1 MLRYNRQ
8 NVDYPTVWD
17 TSKFLVELYLLRTQ
31 IQRQLFVLWVG
42 RLFYRVTLSFI
53 FEEANLSKTTNIV
66 KKNCGCSIKISYE
79 LPCSCILTMKIK
91 KKNLS
96 ILLDDIYPHWKRLQ
110 ECEEDV
116 DDEFSVM
123 EEWNDFKECLKKSP

>member
-1 MLRYNRQ
+1 MLSYNRQ

-42 RLFYRVTLSFI
+42 RLFYTVTLSFI

-91 KKNLS
+91 KKLVYS
-96 ILLDDIYPHWKRLQ
+96 LGWHI
-110 ECEEDV
+110 
-116 DDEFSVM
+116 SS
-123 EEWNDFKECLKKSP
+123 LKKVTRMWRRCWWWVFRDGGVEWL